1 MKNDAMPAQTAVAT
15 VAFGSITPAVTAV
28 TAAQAMIKA
37 GTFAFSPGNG
47 GCGA

>member
-1 MKNDAMPAQTAVAT
+1 MKTEAMPAQMAVAT
-15 VAFGSITPAVTAV
+15 VAFSGITPVVTAAA
-28 TAAQAMIKA
+28 TAQAMIKA